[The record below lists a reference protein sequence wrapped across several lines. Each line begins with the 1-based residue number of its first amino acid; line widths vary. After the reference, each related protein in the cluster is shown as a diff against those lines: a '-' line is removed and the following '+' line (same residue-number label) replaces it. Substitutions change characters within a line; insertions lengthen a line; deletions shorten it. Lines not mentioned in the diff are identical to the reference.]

1 MTETAHQ
8 VNGPSSPSGKFIDS
22 INPDDPEYIRQMQRP
37 AVVKEDVK
45 QMEDRKRVSIV
56 LNSEAFREELEQ
68 IIHEHMK
75 AGNHPASLALQQ
87 ITELLLPHSNLRNN
101 GIRASPVIPIL
112 DIRGMESLGYSRQ
125 EKILR
130 CKLAACYR
138 LVDLFGWS
146 HGIYNHITARI
157 NQEEEHFLINAFGLM
172 YAELTASSLVKVDMQ
187 GEIVDSGSTTMG
199 INKAGFTLH
208 SAIHQARPDIRCIIH
223 LHTPPVVAVSSMKS
237 GLLAISQEALI
248 CGNIS
253 YHEYNGILVDQEER
267 EKLSRSLGPANKV
280 MFLRNH
286 GVVACG
292 ESVEEAFHYAVNVM
306 RACETQISAMPAG
319 LDNLILVDSDI
330 QKKTFGLGSQGGGGV
345 DTSGRK
351 WKTGELEFEALMRM
365 LDNSGFRTGY
375 IYRNPLIKQE
385 KDHGNSD
392 IEVPPTSS
400 SFTYVYDGEVER
412 SKYVSP
418 LRTALERQK
427 QQQYK
432 AGWLISPN
440 TYKKQEIDEIGTP
453 NPKKITKWVSEGT
466 DGKST
471 NVKIENPNQF
481 APQGTN
487 PKEFREKQK
496 QIRKDYYEERVHAGP
511 QSRVLEGAT
520 WEDAQKMKDGT
531 LSSASD
537 SVMIVGAASKGII
550 QRDHQ
555 HNAVVYKSLYSPN
568 PFENISEE
576 ELARYKEKVE
586 GKTKGEPDSEDTEPA
601 PDGRL
606 ISTEERMQQIRNEGT
621 DLKTE
626 AEADSADQS
635 RYINTSVDS
644 EPDAG
649 QTSPEPVIPVTENV
663 SENLSPASSLQ
674 RAESERQPRPPELIH
689 ELQRRNL
696 ERSKSDRRP
705 GEKGDDEKPGSPA
718 KSDTL
723 RSTDSAS
730 GGETLDDRS
739 SKEGSPTKEHP
750 SPTKDKKKKKKFRM
764 PSFSKKKKEAK
775 ESKE

>member
-626 AEADSADQS
+626 AEA
-635 RYINTSVDS
+635 
-644 EPDAG
+644 
-649 QTSPEPVIPVTENV
+649 
-663 SENLSPASSLQ
+663 
-674 RAESERQPRPPELIH
+674 
-689 ELQRRNL
+689 
-696 ERSKSDRRP
+696 

>member
-75 AGNHPASLALQQ
+75 SGNHPASLALQQ
-87 ITELLLPHSNLRNN
+87 ITELLLPQSNLRNN
-101 GIRASPVIPIL
+101 GVRASPVIPIL

-130 CKLAACYR
+130 CKLSACYR
-138 LVDLFGWS
+138 LVDLFGWTR
-146 HGIYNHITARI
+146 GIYNHITARI
-157 NQEEEHFLINAFGLM
+157 NQEEEHFLLNPFGLM
-172 YAELTASSLVKVDMQ
+172 YAEVTASSLVKVDMQ
-187 GEIVDSGSTTMG
+187 GEIVDTGSTTMG

-267 EKLSRSLGPANKV
+267 EKLARSLGPANKV

-292 ESVEEAFHYAVNVM
+292 DSVEEAFHYAVNVM
-306 RACETQISAMPAG
+306 VACETQISAMPAG
-319 LDNLILVDSDI
+319 LDNLILVDSDV

-375 IYRNPLIKQE
+375 VYRNPLIKQE
-385 KDHGNSD
+385 RDHANSE

-440 TYKKQEIDEIGTP
+440 TYKKQEIDEIGTT
-453 NPKKITKWVSEGT
+453 NPKKITKWISDGSER
-466 DGKST
+466 ST
-471 NVKIENPNQF
+471 NLKIDNPNQF

-511 QSRVLEGAT
+511 QSKVLEGAT
-520 WEDAQKMKDGT
+520 WEEAQKMKDGT
-531 LSSASD
+531 LSNASD
-537 SVMIVGAASKGII
+537 SVVVIGAASKGII

-568 PFENISEE
+568 PFENISED

-586 GKTKGEPDSEDTEPA
+586 GKTKGEADSEDTEPA

-606 ISTEERMQQIRNEGT
+606 ISTEERMQQIRNEGA

-626 AEADSADQS
+626 AEAGRKKRLS
-635 RYINTSVDS
+635 TSN
-644 EPDAG
+644 
-649 QTSPEPVIPVTENV
+649 Q
-663 SENLSPASSLQ
+663 
-674 RAESERQPRPPELIH
+674 
-689 ELQRRNL
+689 
-696 ERSKSDRRP
+696 
-705 GEKGDDEKPGSPA
+705 GE
-718 KSDTL
+718 
-723 RSTDSAS
+723 
-730 GGETLDDRS
+730 
-739 SKEGSPTKEHP
+739 
-750 SPTKDKKKKKKFRM
+750 
-764 PSFSKKKKEAK
+764 
-775 ESKE
+775 